1 MEIIKVTPDN
11 GEKQIFDIISKQKET
26 CIFCIVDR
34 TVIVAG
40 IKNDVNI
47 DIAKQNNIQI
57 LHLQN
62 EGGTIVAA
70 PGTVGLA
77 FFTKDFTGHEYRDKV
92 ISTVISQLKKN
103 GYEPTLDKNDVLIN
117 NKKIMSSSSHRYG
130 DLLFTAILF
139 SINTPDINLIKQICT
154 KPMKKIPGD
163 LNDYGITSQD
173 IENIIYD
180 IFNNI

>member
-34 TVIVAG
+34 IVIVAG

-62 EGGTIVAA
+62 EGGTIVAS

-92 ISTVISQLKKN
+92 ISAVISKLKEK
-103 GYEPTLDKNDVLIN
+103 GYEPIFDKNDVLIEG
-117 NKKIMSSSSHRYG
+117 KKIISSSSRRYG
-130 DLLFTAILF
+130 KLLFTAVLF

-163 LNDYGITSQD
+163 LNVYGITSQD

-180 IFNNI
+180 IF